1 MTTPTTSIY
10 ELFETDA
17 DLETQGF
24 WHPIN
29 KHISFLLARAG
40 GSNMGFSK
48 AMEKKTRSH
57 RGRGGAFEDDN
68 VDVELA
74 TILMQEAFA
83 ETVILDWKGVT
94 DKAGKKINYTPAAAT
109 KLMKALPDLFGILR
123 DAASKAANFRAEEV
137 KADLGN

>member
-1 MTTPTTSIY
+1 MTASIY
-10 ELFETDA
+10 DLYETDNA
-17 DLETQGF
+17 LETQGF

-29 KHISFLLARAG
+29 KNISFLLARAG

-68 VDVELA
+68 VDIELA
-74 TILMQEAFA
+74 TTFMQEAFA

-94 DKAGKKINYTPAAAT
+94 DKKGKKVPYSPGAAI
-109 KLMKALPDLFGILR
+109 KLMKDLPDLFVVLR

-137 KADLGN
+137 KDDMGN